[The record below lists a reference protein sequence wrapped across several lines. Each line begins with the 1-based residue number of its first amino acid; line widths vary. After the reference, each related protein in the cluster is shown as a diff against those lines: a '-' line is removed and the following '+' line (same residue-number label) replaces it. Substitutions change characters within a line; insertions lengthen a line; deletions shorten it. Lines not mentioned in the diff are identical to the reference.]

1 MVNQEHFQ
9 KILFQEIIHGIA
21 TSCEGY
27 MLEGKEMIEA
37 AANIY
42 LNLIRQDEQL
52 AKEET
57 ELISEWKTGEFIYTR
72 ISKCKKCDHTFARYV
87 ADNVQ
92 FCPGCGRRIM
102 EKKRR

>member
-1 MVNQEHFQ
+1 MDQVHFQ
-9 KILFQEIIHGIA
+9 TNLFQEIIHGIA

-42 LNLIRQDEQL
+42 LSISKASEQQ

-57 ELISEWKTGEFIYTR
+57 EITSEWTDGQMRYSR
-72 ISKCKKCDHTFARYV
+72 ISTCKKCERKIVRYI
-87 ADNVQ
+87 ADDLRY
-92 FCPGCGRRIM
+92 CPGCGRKIR
-102 EKKRR
+102 EKEK